1 LESKL
6 NIKRTKKS
14 ITILILIVL
23 GFVFAVSQIH
33 LLYYQQIYQIYKPAF
48 DATLN
53 KTVFTIINDSTCA
66 RLNDNIGFAQDI
78 IYLMMRIVLP
88 FIIMVICN
96 VILFNYIRNRRKVVI
111 DENKE
116 KREKGFTINVAI
128 MNGIFLACNIP
139 VVFYYI
145 MFYYF
150 QFSTATIEVFP
161 LVSYY
166 SLILFGLCSILLS
179 YIFIFSQF
187 FIDMIFNK
195 EFRKE
200 ILAAF
205 LFLTCRQ
212 NNQSFRI
219 EVFV

>member
-1 LESKL
+1 
-6 NIKRTKKS
+6 
-14 ITILILIVL
+14 
-23 GFVFAVSQIH
+23 
-33 LLYYQQIYQIYKPAF
+33 
-48 DATLN
+48 
-53 KTVFTIINDSTCA
+53 
-66 RLNDNIGFAQDI
+66 
-78 IYLMMRIVLP
+78 MRIVLP

-96 VILFNYIRNRRKVVI
+96 MILFNYIRNRRKVVI

-116 KREKGFTINVAI
+116 KREKRFTITVAI
-128 MNGIFLACNIP
+128 MNGIFLVCNIP
-139 VVFYYI
+139 VVIYYI

-150 QFSTATIEVFP
+150 QFSTANIQVFP

-166 SLILFGLCSILLS
+166 SLILFGLCTILLS
-179 YIFIFSQF
+179 CIFIFSQF

-212 NNQSFRI
+212 NNESFRI
-219 EVFV
+219 EK